1 MAAMVQ
7 LKNAIQYFDEHHK
20 GSPEYSA
27 VVSRST
33 HHGCLFLQ
41 MSIDLLLDCLNWSK
55 WPLPPSNTC
64 SFWFDDSDIYW
75 RVTVFFFVFKLD
87 TWIIFVC
94 WHISECIISNWKE
107 GNRERISGS
116 IIAAL
121 TTFDACRY
129 SQHTGNQWGPRYDP
143 IMITYTDIKKRK
155 TVLFFTLPSSVY
167 VRVFSSTFNY
177 EYSYISVTVTLCMLT
192 WYLMIPCKV
201 LWEKY
206 KLWPREF
213 TDWPQWYPEQA
224 SWGAQATPV
233 IYVDERVVPFYVG

>member
-1 MAAMVQ
+1 MLIPPDPNRFTTWL
-7 LKNAIQYFDEHHK
+7 LKLK
-20 GSPEYSA
+20 
-27 VVSRST
+27 
-33 HHGCLFLQ
+33 Q
-41 MSIDLLLDCLNWSK
+41 M
-55 WPLPPSNTC
+55 PPTTTTC

-107 GNRERISGS
+107 SNRERISGS

-129 SQHTGNQWGPRYDP
+129 SQHTGNQWGPRYDL
-143 IMITYTDIKKRK
+143 IMITYTDLKKK
-155 TVLFFTLPSSVY
+155 GKLYFFTLPSSVY

-206 KLWPREF
+206 KLWPREL
-213 TDWPQWYPEQA
+213 TDCPQWYMLMN
-224 SWGAQATPV
+224 
-233 IYVDERVVPFYVG
+233 